1 MVGICHGGN
10 KLGNHDDRGEL
21 RTFGWRLSMM
31 KMMMIIIDDDDD
43 DDGNDG
49 GLRTWL
55 AALHP
60 PPTWN
65 SGHVQLPSKHSK
77 YSSLRRRAG
86 KRI

>member
-1 MVGICHGGN
+1 
-10 KLGNHDDRGEL
+10 
-21 RTFGWRLSMM
+21 
-31 KMMMIIIDDDDD
+31 MMMMIIDDDDD
-43 DDGNDG
+43 DYDDDGGNDG

-77 YSSLRRRAG
+77 YSSHRRRAG

>member
-1 MVGICHGGN
+1 MYGMLILKDEHAIDVLNSGNIRHLWHDFHAIDVHATDVG
-10 KLGNHDDRGEL
+10 DP
-21 RTFGWRLSMM
+21 
-31 KMMMIIIDDDDD
+31 
-43 DDGNDG
+43 NDG

>member
-1 MVGICHGGN
+1 M
-10 KLGNHDDRGEL
+10 
-21 RTFGWRLSMM
+21 
-31 KMMMIIIDDDDD
+31 MMMIDDDDDD